1 MDDFT
6 LEPADAQWA
15 TETLARANE
24 ELKNT
29 APGGR
34 LFAETVSVLT
44 EREKNWVRWKA
55 DMCKEFEKGRFRV
68 EIEMEDDQDTTIK
81 PENDEYVGE
90 NEATNKQ
97 KRKRMVGLEEATKKV
112 RLELSQPPEEWIYR
126 LGSEPL
132 TEIWDMGYRDLS
144 DLQTPF
150 QLRFLL
156 PYFEC
161 WDFHTTVSPPDLAMS
176 KTLSRR
182 SSLKINVLIC
192 GKSS

>member
-68 EIEMEDDQDTTIK
+68 EIEVEDDQDTTIN
-81 PENDEYVGE
+81 PENDEYIGE

-97 KRKRMVGLEEATKKV
+97 KRKKMVGLEGATKKA

-150 QLRFLL
+150 QLRCLSL
-156 PYFEC
+156 YLEC
-161 WDFHTTVSPPDLAMS
+161 
-176 KTLSRR
+176 
-182 SSLKINVLIC
+182 
-192 GKSS
+192 